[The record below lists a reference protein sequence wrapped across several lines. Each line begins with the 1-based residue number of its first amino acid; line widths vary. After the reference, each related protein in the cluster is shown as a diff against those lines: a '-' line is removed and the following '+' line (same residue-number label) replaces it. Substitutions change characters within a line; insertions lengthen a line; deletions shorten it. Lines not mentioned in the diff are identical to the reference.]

1 MWKGNVWIN
10 RLYISGGTKQCKAVF
25 QMTMSKVLQDMSLNL
40 KRLAVTFTISPI
52 EMSWVRVFFPL
63 VFFLL
68 CCTVLFFILF
78 CLFNII
84 RNQMYLSCLF
94 LPFSSCPLSPWNA
107 SQTSL
112 HRQQNMGSATLWD
125 LHYRYVHCNF
135 QRKKLE
141 GQPGSQ
147 DQWWL
152 KHSSSKEF
160 QNIELLFTLDFIFR
174 VVHFS
179 SDSSCTL

>member
-25 QMTMSKVLQDMSLNL
+25 QMTMSKVLQDMNLNL

-112 HRQQNMGSATLWD
+112 HRQQNMGQLLSGIYTTGMFTVNSRGRSWRD
-125 LHYRYVHCNF
+125 
-135 QRKKLE
+135 
-141 GQPGSQ
+141 SQ
-147 DQWWL
+147 GARTNDDQW
-152 KHSSSKEF
+152 F
-160 QNIELLFTLDFIFR
+160 
-174 VVHFS
+174 
-179 SDSSCTL
+179 